1 MFWHCIFDLRPSIL
15 LSIGVLNSKSFQVS
29 FSESLQHDTASTG
42 LRGRRRLSFS
52 AYRKSSSLMNGGN
65 LNTGEA
71 GGTNS
76 SSNSNV
82 MYGGTMPKVFVK

>member
-1 MFWHCIFDLRPSIL
+1 M
-15 LSIGVLNSKSFQVS
+15 
-29 FSESLQHDTASTG
+29 QHDLGGTG
-42 LRGRRRLSFS
+42 RRRRLSFS

-65 LNTGEA
+65 LNSGAADGDAA